1 VDFGIGV
8 GLEVRNE
15 WVRRAT
21 ATLGRRARKKSDR
34 ERSSRQ
40 PPEEAPR
47 QPAAVI
53 EDDFHRSLLRHWPSI
68 WNHSNHAFL

>member
-1 VDFGIGV
+1 MNGSMGNRDA
-8 GLEVRNE
+8 
-15 WVRRAT
+15 RAS
-21 ATLGRRARKKSDR
+21 REEKSGR
-34 ERSSRQ
+34 ERSRRP